1 MMRDSL
7 SLRQTDLTV
16 YVRIY
21 VGGFESRVQSPESKV
36 QGPES
41 RGQGPESKVGIGCAH
56 LEGMKAKKLEDLL
69 VYQKALEGV
78 VEVSA
83 LLARP
88 GSSKDF
94 DLKDQLSQSSSR
106 IPGHIAEGFGQ
117 LTDRHFA
124 KYLGIARGSAKE
136 TSGHLAVASKKH
148 YISKEE
154 EVRTAGLYDDLAAML
169 TSLIRYLRRSDYNDR
184 W

>member
-1 MMRDSL
+1 
-7 SLRQTDLTV
+7 
-16 YVRIY
+16 
-21 VGGFESRVQSPESKV
+21 
-36 QGPES
+36 
-41 RGQGPESKVGIGCAH
+41 
-56 LEGMKAKKLEDLL
+56 MKAKKLEELL

-88 GSSKDF
+88 AFGRDF
-94 DLKDQLSQSSSR
+94 DLKDQLSESSGR
-106 IPGHIAEGFGQ
+106 IPGHIAEGYGQ

-136 TSGHLAVASKKH
+136 TCAHLAVATAKQ
-148 YISKEE
+148 YISSEE
-154 EVRTAGLYDDLAAML
+154 LIRTAGLYDDLAVML
-169 TSLIRYLRRSDYNDR
+169 TSFIAYLRRSDFNDR